1 MAEPNSEF
9 LICAICRRTIL
20 RGERASEYVNRDGET
35 VQVCALCKPRAEA
48 EGWIP
53 AAFAPTASRHA
64 PERRRARVG
73 SALREVLAWRAEA
86 ASDARPA
93 PAPASTPAPAEPE
106 PIPAPEPEEVRT
118 PLEVFNASDEPR
130 KIAGLRRSLGK
141 PRVSVHDSGASG
153 AVIVVAWDLSWYRWR
168 VRGEHVSELAKG
180 TEVSELPAEDREW
193 NASAAEDGTLSLD

>member
-1 MAEPNSEF
+1 VAEPTSEF

-20 RGERASEYVNRDGET
+20 RGERASEYVDRDGET
-35 VQVCALCKPRAEA
+35 VRVCALCKPRAEA

-53 AAFAPTASRHA
+53 AAFAATTSRHA

-86 ASDARPA
+86 ASDARPPRASTSA
-93 PAPASTPAPAEPE
+93 PADPE
-106 PIPAPEPEEVRT
+106 PAPEPEPVEVRT
-118 PLEVFNASDEPR
+118 PLEVFNASGEPR

-168 VRGEHVSELAKG
+168 VRGEHVSELGKG
-180 TEVSELPAEDREW
+180 NEVSELPAEDREW

>member
-1 MAEPNSEF
+1 VAESNSEF
-9 LICAICRRTIL
+9 LVCAVCRRTIL
-20 RGERASEYVNRDGET
+20 RGERASEYVDRDGET
-35 VQVCALCKPRAEA
+35 VQVCALCKPRAET

-53 AAFAPTASRHA
+53 AAFAATATRHA

-93 PAPASTPAPAEPE
+93 PAPAAAAAEPE
-106 PIPAPEPEEVRT
+106 PAPEPEPEEARA
-118 PLEVFNASDEPR
+118 PLDVFNASGEPR
-130 KIAGLRRSLGK
+130 KIAGLLRSLGQ

-153 AVIVVAWDLSWYRWR
+153 ALIVVAWDLSWYRWR

-180 TEVSELPAEDREW
+180 DEISELPAEDRKW